1 MFLASTRY
9 NSTSFPSKAAGFR
22 HLQLRGMRGLKL
34 KEGNAGITFIPMNS
48 LVIPTRFIGLA
59 GMTLYAR
66 VGAANLDADVGPG
79 NTHAVIPT
87 LINPHINLLRH
98 MAVNALSTLT
108 WTQMPMMI
116 WRIKP
121 IRIVTLAAQAIAFR
135 SQLVAMR
142 LMTIS
147 ANNTSIIHLA
157 LDERAVHIYF
167 VENLSV
173 RVIKWRGEHR
183 Q

>member
-1 MFLASTRY
+1 
-9 NSTSFPSKAAGFR
+9 
-22 HLQLRGMRGLKL
+22 
-34 KEGNAGITFIPMNS
+34 
-48 LVIPTRFIGLA
+48 
-59 GMTLYAR
+59 
-66 VGAANLDADVGPG
+66 
-79 NTHAVIPT
+79 
-87 LINPHINLLRH
+87 
-98 MAVNALSTLT
+98 
-108 WTQMPMMI
+108 MMI

>member
-1 MFLASTRY
+1 MRFSIRVVDT
-9 NSTSFPSKAAGFR
+9 P
-22 HLQLRGMRGLKL
+22 LRQRV
-34 KEGNAGITFIPMNS
+34 NRP
-48 LVIPTRFIGLA
+48 FIGLA